1 MKKQLPKQGRRGAAL
16 ILVLIAVAIGLM
28 MVATFLDGRQESV
41 PVADRISAASM
52 ARRTAESG
60 LELTVASLVR
70 SDDWRAALADGVFDG
85 SFKIADGICEVRLT
99 DADTH
104 QAPND
109 STLRLLVACTAEI
122 DGLAM
127 VAEQAIEVSPSE
139 QPLDIAFGETALIA
153 TQRIR
158 IQNDAALLS
167 WVPRS
172 LDTDFMAPLVVGTLD
187 GDANGFELGDAA
199 VSARYEILVADSL
212 QFNAGLNQPGAR
224 FLPGPLPDLE
234 SPNIPPPVN
243 ARRTRFDLELNT
255 TPSRDINAPSIRIKA
270 DARISIDGDRILHS
284 RGDLRIEPNAQ
295 IDVTRGTLIID
306 GDGHVT
312 IHRASITAAAGAR
325 VLIRGGKSIRI
336 TDSTIGP
343 EGASVEAL
351 SAEGMLPIETDV
363 TRILMTGDLHSTIM
377 IDGESMVTGVVIAP
391 DTEVRVMDDALVH
404 GRIVADRIDLR
415 DRCIVFAM
423 PDDGSVVGLT
433 SRLGPHRSEDG
444 ELVHVVCQPDRL
456 QPSTVL
462 QIATELG
469 VCTIALEEEAEV
481 SSDASNDRR
490 RGWKRQHPW
499 RTRSHRRWRMARGD
513 D

>member
-1 MKKQLPKQGRRGAAL
+1 MKKQLPKQGPRGAAL

-60 LELTVASLVR
+60 LDLTVASLVR

-85 SFKIADGICEVRLT
+85 SFQIADGTCKVRIT
-99 DADTH
+99 DADTDR
-104 QAPND
+104 APND

-127 VAEQAIEVSPSE
+127 IAEQAIEVSPAE
-139 QPLDIAFGETALIA
+139 QPLDVAFGETALIA
-153 TQRIR
+153 THQIQ

-172 LDTDFMAPLVVGTLD
+172 LDTDFTAPLVVGTLD

-199 VSARYEILVADSL
+199 VAASYEILVADSR
-212 QFNAGLNQPGAR
+212 QFNAGLNLPGAR
-224 FLPGPLPDLE
+224 FLPGPLPGLA
-234 SPNIPPPVN
+234 SPHIPSVN
-243 ARRTRFDLELNT
+243 ERRIEVELELNT
-255 TPSRDINAPSIRIKA
+255 APRRDVNAPSIRIDTNA
-270 DARISIDGDRILHS
+270 QLSIDGDRILHS
-284 RGDLRIEPNAQ
+284 RGDFRIEPGAK
-295 IDVTRGTLIID
+295 IDVTRGTLVID

-312 IHRASITAAAGAR
+312 IHRASITAATGAR

-343 EGASVEAL
+343 EGATADSL
-351 SAEGMLPIETDV
+351 SAEGMLPTETDV

-377 IDGESMVTGVVIAP
+377 IDGDSMVTGVVIAP

-404 GRIVADRIDLR
+404 GRIVAERIDLR

-444 ELVHVVCQPDRL
+444 GLLAVVCQPNRL
-456 QPSTVL
+456 SPGTVL

-469 VCTIALEEEAEV
+469 VSTIALEQEAEV
-481 SSDASNDRR
+481 SSDAGDDRP
-490 RGWKRQHPW
+490 RGWRWQHP
-499 RTRSHRRWRMARGD
+499 RRMKSHRRWRMARGD